1 MTFDTIDS
9 LWCAGEFPF
18 EHSFLPVFYF
28 SIKVDIKLSRC
39 LTSTFILWFSYLSLA
54 LFIADLL
61 SYCSKVLIRSANLF
75 ALRSSCSLRRCSF
88 FWLFLHFSSY
98 KHVSAFLFRYFVNWS
113 KIILGS
119 LDILVSSTGNNFLLV
134 GLRKL

>member
-119 LDILVSSTGNNFLLV
+119 LDILVSSTGNNFLAL